1 MVKICPTDYP
11 ASSEAKYA
19 PYFEKYPFLLS
30 SFQKFAIE
38 SIVEGNHILVTAHTG
53 SGKTLPAEFA
63 IEHFAKKGKKVIYTS
78 PIKALS
84 NQKFYEFTHKF
95 PNISF
100 GILTGDIK
108 TNPEAD
114 VLIMTTEILMNTLY
128 AKNRK
133 ETFTETKVNTKVNTN
148 TTMFEMDFENELAC
162 VIFDEIHY
170 INDQDRGR
178 VWEETIMMLPHHV
191 QMVMLSATLDSPEKF
206 ALWCE
211 NRGQSDYK
219 SVALE
224 NVALETKDQS
234 VELEALEP
242 INKIVYLTTTYER
255 VIPLTHYSFITCTQG
270 IFKIIKDKELEK
282 EIMKNVNTLH
292 VVQDSKGNFN
302 DTNYMRIQNTLKI
315 FQYKNHY
322 VKRHHVLNSVA
333 KYMVEHN
340 MLPAICFVLS
350 RKALEQ
356 CAKDITTN
364 LLEDDSKVP
373 YTIRRECEQIIRKLP
388 NYQEYLNLP
397 EYVNMVSLLEKG
409 VAIHHAGIMPILRE
423 MVELLFSK
431 GYIKLLFATETFAV
445 GINMPTKTVIFTDVN
460 KFDGTGS
467 RPFYSHEYTQ
477 MAGRAGRRGI
487 DTVGHVI
494 HLTNLF
500 RNIDQITLKTMLK
513 GKPQTLVS
521 KFKISY
527 NLLLNLIDIG
537 ETNYTKYAKRS
548 MIQNDIDITMEGQN
562 DSIRKLQSEIDN
574 MSLVLNNC
582 KTPIETANKY
592 IDLQHAR
599 ITSVNKKRK
608 EIDRNI
614 QQITD
619 TWKTVEKDI
628 EIVLNYNLKKNMLT
642 KLNDDLIATETTLE
656 TNVGK
661 VIKMLRDNYFIREE
675 MEEGLKECETPV
687 KECENPVK
695 GGFNPVKVGFNP
707 VKGGLT
713 LVEGGF
719 NPVKECENPVL
730 SLKGRIATNL
740 REVHCLIFAELIH
753 SGKFKQFGAKEIVG
767 ILSCFTNISVLE
779 EKRYILPRSDY
790 IKVNDC
796 VTEINDMY
804 QKQLELELKNQ
815 IDTGIDYSIHFDLI
829 DYSIKWC
836 ETNNDVDCKILLNE
850 IGENKDI
857 FLGEFIKAILKIN
870 NITSEMEKVAE
881 FMGDLEFLSVL
892 KQVPQLTLKFVA
904 TNQSLYV

>member
-1 MVKICPTDYP
+1 MVKICPNSYSP
-11 ASSEAKYA
+11 SSEEKYSQ
-19 PYFEKYPFLLS
+19 YFDKYPFPLS

-63 IEHFAKKGKKVIYTS
+63 IEHFVSKGKKVIYTS

-84 NQKFYEFTHKF
+84 NQKFYEFTQKF

-133 ETFTETKVNTKVNTN
+133 EDVTINTN
-148 TTMFEMDFENELAC
+148 STNLAMFEMDFDNELAC
-162 VIFDEIHY
+162 VVFDEIHY

-178 VWEETIMMLPHHV
+178 VWEETIMMLPRHV

-211 NRGQSDYK
+211 TRGQNDIKSD
-219 SVALE
+219 
-224 NVALETKDQS
+224 
-234 VELEALEP
+234 
-242 INKIVYLTTTYER
+242 KIVYLTTTYER
-255 VIPLTHYSFITCTQG
+255 VVPLTHYSFITCTQG

-282 EIMKNVNTLH
+282 EIMKTTNTLH
-292 VVQDSKGNFN
+292 VLQDSKGNFS
-302 DTNYMRIQNTLKI
+302 DTNYMRVHKTLKT
-315 FQYKNHY
+315 FQDKNHY
-322 VKRHHVLNSVA
+322 VKRQHVLNTVA
-333 KYMVEHN
+333 KHMVENN

-356 CAKDITTN
+356 CAKEITAN

-373 YTIRRECEQIIRKLP
+373 YIIRKECEQIIRKLP

-397 EYVNMVSLLEKG
+397 EYINMVSLLEKG

-423 MVELLFSK
+423 MVELLFGK

-445 GINMPTKTVIFTDVN
+445 GINMPTKTVLFTDAN
-460 KFDGTGS
+460 KFDGSGT

-494 HLTNLF
+494 HLSNLF
-500 RNIDQITLKTMLK
+500 KNIDQTTLKTILK

-527 NLLLNLIDIG
+527 NLILNLIDIG

-548 MIQNDIDITMEGQN
+548 MVQNDIDVTMKGYYDNISNIER
-562 DSIRKLQSEIDN
+562 DIDN
-574 MSLVLNNC
+574 MSLVLSSC
-582 KTPIETANKY
+582 KTPVETVEEY
-592 IDLQHAR
+592 INLKQAR
-599 ITSVNKKRK
+599 LTSVNKKRK

-614 QQITD
+614 QNISNQYITVD
-619 TWKTVEKDI
+619 RDI
-628 EIVLNYNLKKNMLT
+628 EIVSKYNLKRDVLK
-642 KLNDDLIATETTLE
+642 KLKDQLSATETTLE
-656 TNVGK
+656 TNIAK
-661 VIKMLRDNYFIREE
+661 VINLLKDNDFIKQEDD
-675 MEEGLKECETPV
+675 TSI
-687 KECENPVK
+687 
-695 GGFNPVKVGFNP
+695 
-707 VKGGLT
+707 
-713 LVEGGF
+713 
-719 NPVKECENPVL
+719 L
-730 SLKGRIATNL
+730 SLKGHIATNL
-740 REVHCLIFAELIH
+740 REIHCLIFAELIQ
-753 SGKFKQFGAKEIVG
+753 SAKFKKFEPKEIVG
-767 ILSCFTNISVLE
+767 ILSCFTNITVPE
-779 EKRYILPRSDY
+779 DKRYILPTSEHNNV
-790 IKVNDC
+790 KDC
-796 VTEINDMY
+796 IMDIYDMY
-804 QKQLELELKNQ
+804 QKQSNLELKNQ
-815 IDTGIDYSIHFDLI
+815 IDTGIDYRLHFDLI
-829 DYSIKWC
+829 DYSIRWC
-836 ETNNDVDCKILLNE
+836 ECENDVDCKILLSE
-850 IGENKDI
+850 IGLNKEI

-870 NITSEMEKVAE
+870 NITAEMEKVAE
-881 FMGDLEFLSVL
+881 YLGDMEFLSIL
-892 KQVPQLTLKFVA
+892 RQVPQLTLKYVA

>member
-1 MVKICPTDYP
+1 MVKICPNAYP
-11 ASSEAKYA
+11 ASSEEKYA

-84 NQKFYEFTHKF
+84 NQKFYEFTQKF
-95 PNISF
+95 PHISF

-133 ETFTETKVNTKVNTN
+133 ETNTEAKVNTQNITN
-148 TTMFEMDFENELAC
+148 TMFEMDFENELAC
-162 VIFDEIHY
+162 VVFDEIHY

-178 VWEETIMMLPHHV
+178 VWEETIMMLPRHV

-219 SVALE
+219 ALE
-224 NVALETKDQS
+224 SSYKSLESDS
-234 VELEALEP
+234 LEP

-282 EIMKNVNTLH
+282 EIMKTVNTLH

-302 DTNYMRIQNTLKI
+302 DINYMRIHKTLKI
-315 FQYKNHY
+315 FQDKNQY
-322 VKRHHVLNSVA
+322 IKRQHVLNTVA
-333 KYMVEHN
+333 KYMVENN

-356 CAKDITTN
+356 CAKEITTN

-397 EYVNMVSLLEKG
+397 EYLNMVSLLEKG

-445 GINMPTKTVIFTDVN
+445 GINMPTKTVLFTDVN

-500 RNIDQITLKTMLK
+500 RNIDQTTLRTMLK

-548 MIQNDIDITMEGQN
+548 MIQNDINTTMEGYN

-574 MSLVLNNC
+574 MSLVLDNC
-582 KTPIETANKY
+582 KTPIETVTKY

-619 TWKTVEKDI
+619 TWKTIEKDT
-628 EIVLNYNLKKNMLT
+628 EIVSNYNLKKDMLA
-642 KLNDDLIATETTLE
+642 KLNDELLATETTLE

-661 VIKMLRDNYFIREE
+661 VINMLRDNYFIRD
-675 MEEGLKECETPV
+675 EGLKEEV
-687 KECENPVK
+687 KCENLVEE
-695 GGFNPVKVGFNP
+695 GLEWGLNPV
-707 VKGGLT
+707 
-713 LVEGGF
+713 
-719 NPVKECENPVL
+719 ECENPVL
-730 SLKGRIATNL
+730 SLKGHIATNL

-767 ILSCFTNISVLE
+767 ILSCFTNISVPE
-779 EKRYILPRSDY
+779 DKRYILPRSDY

-804 QKQLELELKNQ
+804 QKQLDLELKNQ

-836 ETNNDVDCKILLNE
+836 ETENDVDCKRLLNE
-850 IGENKDI
+850 IGENKEI

-881 FMGDLEFLSVL
+881 LLGDLEFLSVL

>member
-1 MVKICPTDYP
+1 MVKICPNAYP
-11 ASSEAKYA
+11 ASSEEKYA

-95 PNISF
+95 PHISF

-133 ETFTETKVNTKVNTN
+133 ETFTEAKVNTNIN

-162 VIFDEIHY
+162 VVFDEIHY

-211 NRGQSDYK
+211 NRGQ
-219 SVALE
+219 
-224 NVALETKDQS
+224 TKDQS
-234 VELEALEP
+234 VALESVALEALEP

-282 EIMKNVNTLH
+282 EIMKTVNTLH

-302 DTNYMRIQNTLKI
+302 DINYMRIHKTLKI
-315 FQYKNHY
+315 FQDKNQY
-322 VKRHHVLNSVA
+322 VKRQHVLNTVA
-333 KYMVEHN
+333 KYMVDHN

-356 CAKDITTN
+356 CAKEITTN

-500 RNIDQITLKTMLK
+500 RNIDQTTLRTMLK

-548 MIQNDIDITMEGQN
+548 MIQNDIDKTMEGQN

-574 MSLVLNNC
+574 MSLILDNC
-582 KTPIETANKY
+582 KTPIETVTKY

-628 EIVLNYNLKKNMLT
+628 EIVSNYNLKKDMLT
-642 KLNDDLIATETTLE
+642 KLNDELLATETTLE

-661 VIKMLRDNYFIREE
+661 VINMLRDNYFIRKELKE
-675 MEEGLKECETPV
+675 GGLNPVENGIKWGVRGLGIQTPVEEGLK
-687 KECENPVK
+687 
-695 GGFNPVKVGFNP
+695 
-707 VKGGLT
+707 
-713 LVEGGF
+713 
-719 NPVKECENPVL
+719 CENPVL
-730 SLKGRIATNL
+730 SLKGHIATNL

-767 ILSCFTNISVLE
+767 ILSCFTNISVPE
-779 EKRYILPRSDY
+779 DKRYILPRSDY

-804 QKQLELELKNQ
+804 QKQLDLELKNQ

-836 ETNNDVDCKILLNE
+836 ETENDVDCKILLNE
-850 IGENKDI
+850 IGENKEI

-881 FMGDLEFLSVL
+881 LLGDLEFLSVL

>member
-1 MVKICPTDYP
+1 MVKICPNAYP
-11 ASSEAKYA
+11 ASSEEKYA

-63 IEHFAKKGKKVIYTS
+63 IEHFSKKGKKVIYTS

-84 NQKFYEFTHKF
+84 NQKFYEFTQKF
-95 PNISF
+95 PHISF

-133 ETFTETKVNTKVNTN
+133 ETNTEAKVNTTN
-148 TTMFEMDFENELAC
+148 INSTMFEMDFENELAC
-162 VIFDEIHY
+162 VVFDEIHY

-178 VWEETIMMLPHHV
+178 VWEETIMMLPRHV

-211 NRGQSDYK
+211 NRGESDYESLATK
-219 SVALE
+219 SSYKALE
-224 NVALETKDQS
+224 SDS
-234 VELEALEP
+234 LEP

-282 EIMKNVNTLH
+282 EIMKTVNTLH

-302 DTNYMRIQNTLKI
+302 DINYMRIHKTLKI
-315 FQYKNHY
+315 FQDKNQY
-322 VKRHHVLNSVA
+322 IKRQHVLNTVA
-333 KYMVEHN
+333 KYMVENN

-356 CAKDITTN
+356 CAKEITTN

-445 GINMPTKTVIFTDVN
+445 GINMPTKTVIFTDLN

-500 RNIDQITLKTMLK
+500 RNIDQTTLRTMLK

-548 MIQNDIDITMEGQN
+548 MIQNDINTTMEGYN
-562 DSIRKLQSEIDN
+562 DAISKLQSEIDN
-574 MSLVLNNC
+574 MSLVLDNC
-582 KTPIETANKY
+582 KTPIETVTKY
-592 IDLQHAR
+592 IDLQQAR
-599 ITSVNKKRK
+599 VTSVNKKRK

-619 TWKTVEKDI
+619 TWKTIEKDT
-628 EIVLNYNLKKNMLT
+628 EIVSNYNLKKDMLV
-642 KLNDDLIATETTLE
+642 KLNDELLATETTLE

-661 VIKMLRDNYFIREE
+661 VINMLRDNYFIRD
-675 MEEGLKECETPV
+675 EGLKEEV
-687 KECENPVK
+687 K
-695 GGFNPVKVGFNP
+695 
-707 VKGGLT
+707 
-713 LVEGGF
+713 
-719 NPVKECENPVL
+719 CENPVL
-730 SLKGRIATNL
+730 SLKGHIATNL

-767 ILSCFTNISVLE
+767 ILSCFTNISVPE

-790 IKVNDC
+790 ITVNDC

-804 QKQLELELKNQ
+804 QKQLDLELKNQ

-836 ETNNDVDCKILLNE
+836 ETENDVDCKRLLNE
-850 IGENKDI
+850 IGENKEI

-881 FMGDLEFLSVL
+881 LLGDLEFLSVL